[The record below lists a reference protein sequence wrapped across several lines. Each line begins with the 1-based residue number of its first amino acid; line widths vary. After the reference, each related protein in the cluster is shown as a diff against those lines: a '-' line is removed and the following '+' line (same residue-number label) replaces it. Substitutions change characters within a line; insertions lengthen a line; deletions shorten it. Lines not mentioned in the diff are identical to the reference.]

1 LNLTRFFRKDA
12 APAAPSTG
20 ELAHERE
27 RMVVEQIERRDIKD
41 ARVLGA
47 LRKVERHRFLSPH
60 QKTSAYGDHPLPIGD
75 EQTISQPYIVALMTE
90 ALGLEGGERVLEVGT
105 GSGYQTAILAE
116 LAGEVFSIELVQRL
130 SEKAQSVLDELGYD
144 NVHLRVGD
152 GRLGWP
158 EHAPYEAILVAAAP
172 REVPEALL
180 AQLKEKGRLV
190 IPVGVMSQ
198 ELEMHTRREDG
209 YDVSRLAAVRFV
221 PLR

>member
-1 LNLTRFFRKDA
+1 LNLTRFFRKDP

-41 ARVLGA
+41 ARVLAA

-60 QKTSAYGDHPLPIGD
+60 QQTSAYGDHPLPIGD

-90 ALGLEGGERVLEVGT
+90 ALRLEGGERVLEIGT

-130 SEKAQSVLDELGYD
+130 SERAQSVLDELGYD

-180 AQLKEKGRLV
+180 AQLKENGRLV

-209 YDVSRLAAVRFV
+209 HDVKRLAAVRFV